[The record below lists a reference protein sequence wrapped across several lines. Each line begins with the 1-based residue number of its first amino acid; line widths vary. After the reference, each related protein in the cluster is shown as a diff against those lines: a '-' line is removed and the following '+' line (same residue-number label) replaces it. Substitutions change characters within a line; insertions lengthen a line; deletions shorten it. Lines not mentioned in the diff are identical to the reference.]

1 VIERAQRRA
10 AALVEAALWGGR
22 RRERALIWLLGR
34 HYDSLF
40 RRQWVL
46 AAEPPHFFDHRL
58 DGFALVGRG
67 AAPLPFYRA
76 YFATELLRET
86 DAVLDIGCG
95 DGYFTSRFFAPH
107 CAAVDGIDIE
117 ASAIDHA
124 NAVNPA
130 SNVRFVR
137 ADAVQAPFPRDR
149 YDVVVWD
156 GAIGHFPPDTTGRM
170 LEKIRDALAPD
181 GVFAGS
187 ESLGDEEGDDHLQFF
202 ATTET
207 LAAVLQPY
215 FAHVAV
221 RELHYRLLDGTLRR
235 EAFWRCA
242 QDPARLR
249 AADWHESGQ
258 AAGTAS

>member
-1 VIERAQRRA
+1 VIDRIQRRA
-10 AALVEAALWGGR
+10 AQLVEAVLWGGR

-34 HYDSLF
+34 HYDSVF

-46 AAEPPHFFDHRL
+46 AAEPPHFFDHRI
-58 DGFALVGRG
+58 DGFALVGGR

-76 YFATELLRET
+76 YFATELLRES
-86 DAVLDIGCG
+86 DMVLDIGCG
-95 DGYFTSRFFAPH
+95 DGYFTSRFFAPY

-124 NAVNPA
+124 HEVNPA
-130 SNVRFVR
+130 PNVRFIR

-156 GAIGHFPPDTTGRM
+156 GAIGHFPPDTTERM
-170 LEKIRDALAPD
+170 LEKIRDVLAPE

-202 ATTET
+202 AATET
-207 LAAVLQPY
+207 LAELLRPY

-221 RELHYRLLDGTLRR
+221 RELRYRLPDGTLRR

-249 AADWHESGQ
+249 AADWHEHGRT
-258 AAGTAS
+258 AGTAS